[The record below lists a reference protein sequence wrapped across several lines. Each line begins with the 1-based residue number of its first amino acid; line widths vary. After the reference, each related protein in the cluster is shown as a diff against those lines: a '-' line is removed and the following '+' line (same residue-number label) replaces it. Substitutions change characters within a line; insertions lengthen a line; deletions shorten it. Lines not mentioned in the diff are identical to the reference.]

1 MAAFKK
7 PMPWLQLCDLQ
18 RCWCEVLQVGR
29 AVGKP
34 LSPGASEILAPYSQ
48 IHFWNV
54 FFLFLIN
61 SSCKREVPRG
71 PRPDPGPF
79 PRFGCRR

>member
-34 LSPGASEILAPYSQ
+34 LSPRASEILAPYSQ

-54 FFLFLIN
+54 FFFFPLF
-61 SSCKREVPRG
+61 SH
-71 PRPDPGPF
+71 
-79 PRFGCRR
+79 